1 MGFFSKKPKQLSPEE
16 QEELD
21 GRLIDAAWTGGTET
35 VEALLAVG
43 ADVHA
48 RDDYALREAAY
59 RGHADTVRLLLGSGA
74 DAHAKDDEALR
85 WAAYGGRTQTV
96 QILARHIFAP
106 DFWRGKNRAEIE
118 AEAEALYNKI
128 KADHPQ
134 PECLHMAGTILA
146 DTALTCWEQVRPPP
160 PKLTISPLPAQPRPL

>member
-48 RDDYALREAAY
+48 RDDYALRWAAY
-59 RGHADTVRLLLGSGA
+59 R
-74 DAHAKDDEALR
+74 
-85 WAAYGGRTQTV
+85 GRTQTV